1 MTFELGKV
9 LYSHLASISELT
21 DLVGNKIYPLVIA
34 NTKVTSP
41 YITYAKDGMTLTESK
56 DRLNR
61 IQTDSFM
68 FQISADKYDQ
78 GIAICK
84 VLDRNLNH
92 LHGKVGDIEIAD
104 SVYVSYSEQYT
115 AEEHYVFLLQYNFI
129 IKNS

>member
-9 LYSHLASISELT
+9 LYSHLVSISELT

-78 GIAICK
+78 GIEICK

-92 LHGKVGDIEIAD
+92 LHGKVGDIEITD
-104 SVYVSYSEQYT
+104 SVFVSYSEQYT
-115 AEEHYVFLLQYNFI
+115 TEEHYVFLLQYNFI